1 MDQLIKHLI
10 PELQELVA
18 QDLFIY
24 PTQKQTVLKLLA
36 LIELIL
42 DNNWEGEIKINNDWY
57 IVNKEES
64 VDEYITRNKK
74 TLLHIEEN

>member
-1 MDQLIKHLI
+1 MKYVDLLDAVKYKIEDDDKLYHL
-10 PELQELVA
+10 
-18 QDLFIY
+18 
-24 PTQKQTVLKLLA
+24 QKQTVLKLLA

>member
-24 PTQKQTVLKLLA
+24 PIQKQIILKLLST
-36 LIELIL
+36 IELVL
-42 DNNWEGEIKINNDWY
+42 DNNFEGTIK
-57 IVNKEES
+57 
-64 VDEYITRNKK
+64 VDKN
-74 TLLHIEEN
+74 LLHIEEN